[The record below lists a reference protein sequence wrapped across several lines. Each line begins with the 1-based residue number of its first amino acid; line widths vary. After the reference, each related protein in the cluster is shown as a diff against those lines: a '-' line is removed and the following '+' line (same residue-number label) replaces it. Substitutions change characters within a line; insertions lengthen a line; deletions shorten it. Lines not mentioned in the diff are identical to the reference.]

1 MTLFVISILI
11 GCLSVMNVQGRRGKW
26 PPGMPVTRPRLVA
39 VGGTFEGSRGRPSD
53 AYVIQE
59 RLVAAA
65 DGGTGAEAGHV
76 AAALALAAV
85 IAGRPQHG
93 GTREQDLDD
102 YVQAAHRAVRDAAP
116 RNPGMTEPSST
127 LDLIVL
133 DGGESPRL
141 RFAHVGNGAI
151 WHCPRGG
158 TPAPLTTP
166 HSFDDGPPLR
176 ALGRPAEIDTATNA
190 EINTAVNAEV
200 GAVAVRPGDR
210 VVMMSDGVVQA
221 LGVKRVTELLTG
233 SASPVACL
241 DRLYDELA
249 AVEPKE
255 DATVVIADFVTV

>member
-1 MTLFVISILI
+1 MTFFVISILI

-59 RLVAAA
+59 RLVATA
-65 DGGTGAEAGHV
+65 DGGTGPEPGHV

-85 IAGRPQHG
+85 IAGRPQHAG
-93 GTREQDLDD
+93 PREQDLDD
-102 YVQAAHRAVRDAAP
+102 YVQAAYRAVRGAASRHP
-116 RNPGMTEPSST
+116 AMTEPAAS

-141 RFAHVGNGAI
+141 RFAHVGTGAI

-166 HSFDDGPPLR
+166 HSFDDGPPLS
-176 ALGRPAEIDTATNA
+176 ALGRPAA
-190 EINTAVNAEV
+190 INPEV

-210 VVMMSDGVVQA
+210 VVMMSDGVLQA

-233 SASPVACL
+233 SASPVSCL

>member
-1 MTLFVISILI
+1 MR
-11 GCLSVMNVQGRRGKW
+11 N
-26 PPGMPVTRPRLVA
+26 
-39 VGGTFEGSRGRPSD
+39 
-53 AYVIQE
+53 
-59 RLVAAA
+59 
-65 DGGTGAEAGHV
+65 
-76 AAALALAAV
+76 AAL
-85 IAGRPQHG
+85 
-93 GTREQDLDD
+93 
-102 YVQAAHRAVRDAAP
+102 
-116 RNPGMTEPSST
+116 RNPSMPDLAST

-158 TPAPLTTP
+158 TPAPLTTA

-176 ALGRPAEIDTATNA
+176 ALGRSSAL
-190 EINTAVNAEV
+190 NAEV

-233 SASPVACL
+233 GASPVACL

>member
-1 MTLFVISILI
+1 MTFFVISILI

-59 RLVAAA
+59 RLVATA
-65 DGGTGAEAGHV
+65 DGGTGPEAGHV

-93 GTREQDLDD
+93 GPREQDLDD
-102 YVQAAHRAVRDAAP
+102 YVQAAHRAVRNAAS
-116 RNPGMTEPSST
+116 RNPAMSDLASS

-158 TPAPLTTP
+158 TPAPLTTS

-176 ALGRPAEIDTATNA
+176 ALGRPAGINAGID
-190 EINTAVNAEV
+190 AEV

>member
-1 MTLFVISILI
+1 MTFFVISILI

-59 RLVAAA
+59 RLVATA
-65 DGGTGAEAGHV
+65 DGGTGSEAGHM

-93 GTREQDLDD
+93 GQREQDLDD
-102 YVQAAHRAVRDAAP
+102 HVQAAHRAVRGAASRDP
-116 RNPGMTEPSST
+116 AMTDLAGG

-166 HSFDDGPPLR
+166 LTTPHSFDD
-176 ALGRPAEIDTATNA
+176 ALTP
-190 EINTAVNAEV
+190 EV

-233 SASPVACL
+233 SASPVSCL

>member
-26 PPGMPVTRPRLVA
+26 PQGMPVTRPRLMA

-59 RLVAAA
+59 RLVATA
-65 DGGTGAEAGHV
+65 DGGTGAEAAHV

-85 IAGRPQHG
+85 IAERPQHG

-102 YVQAAHRAVRDAAP
+102 YVQAAHRAVRNAAL
-116 RNPGMTEPSST
+116 RNPAVPGLAST

-141 RFAHVGNGAI
+141 RFAHVGNGSI

-158 TPAPLTTP
+158 TPAPLTTS

-176 ALGRPAEIDTATNA
+176 ALGRPSAL
-190 EINTAVNAEV
+190 NAEV
-200 GAVAVRPGDR
+200 GSVAVRPGDR
-210 VVMMSDGVVQA
+210 VVMMTDGVVQA

-233 SASPVACL
+233 TASPVACL